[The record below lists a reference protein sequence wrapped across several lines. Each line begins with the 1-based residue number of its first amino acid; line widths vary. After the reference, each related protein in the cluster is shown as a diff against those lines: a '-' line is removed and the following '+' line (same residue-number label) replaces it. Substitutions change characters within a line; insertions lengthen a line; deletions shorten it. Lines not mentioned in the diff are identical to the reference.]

1 MNKLSFYL
9 GREVIIRFNNGYISR
24 GLLER
29 YQGREYYLVLRDG
42 SRFYFRDNTVD
53 WIKTE

>member
-9 GREVIIRFNNGYISR
+9 GREVIIRFNSGYISR

-42 SRFYFRDNTVD
+42 SRFYFRDNTVE